1 MTPEG
6 ISEGIPTQAKGRLEW
21 GTRLEVWQRLPQP
34 IFQPQVDDTSEFSF
48 VVGDKDVAEGK
59 RLGGDEQIIGADQ
72 SPGLLKPG
80 PQRSVTGI
88 GRCLERQ
95 DRNRTKQT
103 RALNQAGRRNLRRFP
118 PDFMFQMNQ
127 SEFENWKSQIVISKK
142 EKMGLRRTPLVF
154 SEQGVAMLSS
164 VLNSE
169 RAVQVNIIMMRAF
182 VRLREWLS
190 AHKDLAH
197 KLNELERKY
206 EKHEV
211 EIQAVFS
218 AIRKLIDT
226 PPKPR
231 RPIGFEP
238 PKK

>member
-1 MTPEG
+1 MYLSATLKK
-6 ISEGIPTQAKGRLEW
+6 ANRLMPPNEQ
-21 GTRLEVWQRLPQP
+21 LVPIEV
-34 IFQPQVDDTSEFSF
+34 I
-48 VVGDKDVAEGK
+48 
-59 RLGGDEQIIGADQ
+59 
-72 SPGLLKPG
+72 
-80 PQRSVTGI
+80 
-88 GRCLERQ
+88 ERQ
-95 DRNRTKQT
+95 IYLIRGQKVMVDRDLAALYGVQT
-103 RALNQAGRRNLRRFP
+103 RALNQAVRRNLRRFP

-127 SEFENWKSQIVISKK
+127 GEFENWKSQIVISKK
-142 EKMGLRRTPLVF
+142 EKMGLRRKPLVF

-169 RAVQVNIIMMRAF
+169 RAVQVNIIIVRAF

-197 KLNELERKY
+197 KLDELERKY
-206 EKHEV
+206 DKHEV

-231 RPIGFEP
+231 RSIGFEP